1 MPDHHSA
8 QPVPVAMSAR
18 DQVIAGLRQL
28 AGYLEQH
35 PGVPVNLHGWQLGV
49 YDLHREDRDG
59 MAEVDRVAAILGT
72 SVTDQTAAGG
82 LYCASRRFGP
92 VGYEMVRVSRQRR
105 EAWQAVMSYY
115 GAVTPAPARAA

>member
-49 YDLHREDRDG
+49 YDLHDEDRDG

-72 SVTDQTAAGG
+72 AVTDQTATGG
-82 LYCASRRFGP
+82 HYHASRQFGP
-92 VGYEMVRVSRQRR
+92 VGYEIVRVTRQRL
-105 EAWQAVMSYY
+105 EACQTAMSYY
-115 GAVTPAPARAA
+115 GAITPAPAA

>member
-28 AGYLEQH
+28 AGYPEQH

-49 YDLHREDRDG
+49 YDLHHEDRDG
-59 MAEVDRVAAILGT
+59 MAEVDRVAAHPRHRRHRPDRHGRPVLR
-72 SVTDQTAAGG
+72 VPAVRAGR
-82 LYCASRRFGP
+82 L
-92 VGYEMVRVSRQRR
+92 
-105 EAWQAVMSYY
+105 
-115 GAVTPAPARAA
+115 